1 MLDSALARI
10 GSPGSRRFARFLVVG
25 ALNAAVGYGLFVGF
39 VLLGLAPEIA
49 LLLATILGVVFNF
62 VTTGHYVFG
71 NRDRSR
77 VLRFIAVY
85 AAVYVFNAAALRLMT
100 VLSVP
105 PLAAQ
110 LLLLPIAAI
119 MTFVALRSFVFKG
132 KSL

>member
-1 MLDSALARI
+1 MLDSTLARI

-25 ALNAAVGYGLFVGF
+25 ALNATVGYGLFAGF
-39 VLLGLAPEIA
+39 VFLGLAPEIA

-62 VTTGHYVFG
+62 ATTGHFVFG

-85 AAVYVFNAAALRLMT
+85 AGVYVFNAAALRLMT
-100 VLSVP
+100 TLSVP
-105 PLAAQ
+105 PLVAQ
-110 LLLLPIAAI
+110 LLLLPVAAI